1 MFCYGAKKLA
11 LISMQTNMSK
21 MKALVDWALEN
32 SGDAV
37 RYHRRMTANP
47 TLAKLGCLPQ
57 ELTQISNHESPW
69 FCHGLAFRMATYSDD
84 CDYFFGRW
92 ETLLKLAQQAN
103 GWPKEYENWSEDT
116 DHWAKKHDRFHH
128 FLWLLQCYEYFSQ
141 LGHNVSFPAKGKNQA
156 MPDLLVKRHGQEE
169 ELYVECYFYS
179 KWWPREEFLQQL
191 LHKIDE
197 NVWIKRKHNL
207 TYNRSGNPF
216 SDKQLI
222 NTLDQLVIALTPEKL
237 SKLQAAASEVSP
249 QNVCDIGEFWIELR
263 GEGDCQPDTDNAHGD
278 VNDSFRAYLNE
289 IITAKKNSNNLMG
302 LRPNMVMA
310 NATGTDFQFSFPESP
325 DQLPANVE
333 IPSSLDEVWIYVCS
347 FDGKLQTCQQ
357 VLKIWRGDYAG
368 SGF

>member
-1 MFCYGAKKLA
+1 
-11 LISMQTNMSK
+11 

-47 TLAKLGCLPQ
+47 TLTKLGCLPQ

-69 FCHGLAFRMATYSDD
+69 FCHGLAFRMATYPDD
-84 CDYFFGRW
+84 CDYLFGRW

-116 DHWAKKHDRFHH
+116 DHWAKKHDRFHQ

-169 ELYVECYFYS
+169 GLYVECYFYS

-207 TYNRSGNPF
+207 AYNCSGNPF
-216 SDKQLI
+216 SNDQLI
-222 NTLDQLVIALTPEKL
+222 NTLDQLVLALTPEKL
-237 SKLQAAASEVSP
+237 SKLRAEACEVSP
-249 QNVCDIGEFWIELR
+249 RKVCCIGDFWIELR
-263 GEGDCQPDTDNAHGD
+263 GEGECQPDTDNAHGD
-278 VNDSFRAYLNE
+278 ANDSFPVYLKA
-289 IITAKKNSNNLMG
+289 IIAHKKDRNNLIG
-302 LRPNMVMA
+302 SRPNMVMA
-310 NATGTDFQFSFPESP
+310 NATGIDFQLSLPESSV
-325 DQLPANVE
+325 QGAAITEL
-333 IPSSLDEVWIYVCS
+333 PSSLDEVWISACGI
-347 FDGKLQTCQQ
+347 DGKLETCQQ
-357 VLKIWRGDYAG
+357 DEKIMKILRVGYAG